1 MGELDLDKIEQTVS
15 CAESRKKNPEHQ
27 CSFCR
32 KVLLRNDETLTALAN
47 SDTLTAK
54 KLPVSAS

>member
-32 KVLLRNDETLTALAN
+32 KVLLRNDETLIGLAA
-47 SDTLTAK
+47 SDTLIAE
-54 KLPVSAS
+54 KLLVSVS